1 MNDGM
6 QDMEENDDERSADR
20 NDSGDDS
27 GDHEEWIV
35 LGQAPDRMT
44 ADFIIETLRSYDI
57 PAVVDSKSG
66 FLGDTGLTALSSV
79 FSSPTGAYAVMVPV
93 SKAEEA
99 LGIAEMVGGERWE
112 PTKG

>member
-6 QDMEENDDERSADR
+6 RDMDQNDDERSPDQ
-20 NDSGDDS
+20 NES